1 MRRRRELNHACGAV
15 FIRALA
21 EQSIAVLAHA
31 TPPLQCRGRLSH
43 RSPQGGWNCQVLGK
57 QPPRPEHP
65 PSLVSSDVNRSGR
78 PPVERAPAPRTGF
91 CAHLARP
98 RRGWLHGPVRILL
111 RFAPRPIGSA
121 TLTFRV
127 HGDLDLDGV
136 VGSADLAY
144 LLSIW
149 GVTNPPLGD
158 LNNDGVVGA
167 SDLSIFL
174 GNWGPY

>member
-1 MRRRRELNHACGAV
+1 MSIAAGGH
-15 FIRALA
+15 
-21 EQSIAVLAHA
+21 QSI
-31 TPPLQCRGRLSH
+31 GRQ
-43 RSPQGGWNCQVLGK
+43 RPAQAFARTSPDLGEVGFTA
-57 QPPRPEHP
+57 PCEYSFD
-65 PSLVSSDVNRSGR
+65 SL
-78 PPVERAPAPRTGF
+78 PA
-91 CAHLARP
+91 
-98 RRGWLHGPVRILL
+98 
-111 RFAPRPIGSA
+111 PIGSA